1 MDTDKRRYYISVS
14 HHLIQEAPYESAE
27 FEVAM
32 TEAEKTKL
40 KDKLDDLNQ
49 EDEYTFKRAFI
60 PYKSADHDDAPQ
72 EFNDKLIDVYAYL
85 YEIGDEKTKRTIE
98 EMNILGKMRNTDY
111 NHEGYEDSPLN
122 K

>member
-1 MDTDKRRYYISVS
+1 MDTDKKRYYISVS
-14 HHLIQEAPYESAE
+14 HHLIQDAPYESAE
-27 FEVAM
+27 FEVLM

-40 KDKLDDLNQ
+40 MDKLEDLNR

-72 EFNDKLIDVYAYL
+72 EFNDKLIDVYAFL
-85 YEIGDEKTKRTIE
+85 HDIGDEKTKRTIE
-98 EMNILGKMRNTDY
+98 GMKILGKMRHTDY
-111 NHEGYEDSPLN
+111 DHEGYEDSPLN